1 MLKSLK
7 TKNFT
12 IFSDAEI
19 EFSPGLNVII
29 GENNSGKS
37 HLLKLAYTVAAIWY
51 EAAAE
56 HQNIPCKISSKGSKS
71 WWQRRL
77 AEKLVGIFKP
87 DKLGHLFRRDGG
99 RQKAQIEAE
108 IFSATDQRLKFAFS
122 SNTQKEVEILQTP
135 IEFPS
140 ASPIFLPSKEVLSFY
155 PGFVKL
161 YDDRELTVDETYPDL
176 CKALSGFLLK
186 GSKAKQYTTFIKPLE
201 TIMGGQLK
209 LKEGR
214 FYLKPSGKK
223 EMEISLVAEGLR
235 KIGTLTYLAA
245 NGSLKNV
252 LFWDEPEVDLNA
264 KILTQLASS
273 LIELVEKYDMQVI
286 LATHSFFLMKEL
298 SVQIEISKGNIP
310 AQFMSLVPRE
320 AQVEQGGLLEE
331 LATITVLD
339 EILAQDDRVQQL
351 FCEGQLLSTE
361 AQIKRYFTAKGK
373 PLVQESDPAN
383 SQQLK
388 QLSKSSS
395 HLKVTNMLPVFARK
409 NGQL

>member
-1 MLKSLK
+1 MAQFMLKSLS

-12 IFSDAEI
+12 LFSDAKI
-19 EFSPGLNVII
+19 EFFPGLNVII
-29 GENNSGKS
+29 GENNTGKS

-56 HQNIPCKISSKGSKS
+56 HKNIPGKISSKGSKS

-87 DKLGHLFRRDGG
+87 DKLGHLFHRDGG
-99 RQKAQIEAE
+99 RQKAKIEAE
-108 IFSATDQRLKFAFS
+108 MFATNNQHLKFAFS

-135 IEFPS
+135 LEFPS
-140 ASPIFLPSKEVLSFY
+140 APPIFLPSKEVLSFY

-186 GSKAKQYTTFIKPLE
+186 GSRAKQYATFIKPLE
-201 TIMGGQLK
+201 SMMGGQLR

-214 FYLKPSGKK
+214 FYIKPSGKK

-235 KIGTLTYLAA
+235 KIGTLAYLAA

-252 LFWDEPEVDLNA
+252 LFWDEPEGDFNA

-273 LIELVEKYDMQVI
+273 LIELVETYKMQVI

-298 SVQIEISKGNIP
+298 SVQVEISKGKIP
-310 AQFMSLVPRE
+310 AQFISLVPKKS
-320 AQVEQGGLLEE
+320 QIEQGGLLEE

-351 FCEGQLLSTE
+351 FYEGKL
-361 AQIKRYFTAKGK
+361 
-373 PLVQESDPAN
+373 
-383 SQQLK
+383 
-388 QLSKSSS
+388 
-395 HLKVTNMLPVFARK
+395 
-409 NGQL
+409 

>member
-1 MLKSLK
+1 MFYACLHHLYKRFIFAISTINNNMLKSLS

-12 IFSDAEI
+12 LFSNAEI

-29 GENNSGKS
+29 GENNTGKS
-37 HLLKLAYTVAAIWY
+37 HLLKLAYTVAVIWY

-56 HQNIPCKISSKGSKS
+56 HQNIPGKISSKGSKS

-87 DKLGHLFRRDGG
+87 DKLGHLFHRDGG
-99 RQKAQIEAE
+99 RQKAKIEAE
-108 IFSATDQRLKFAFS
+108 MFATKNDQRLKFAFS

-135 IEFPS
+135 LEFPS
-140 ASPIFLPSKEVLSFY
+140 APPIFLPSKEVLSFY

-186 GSKAKQYTTFIKPLE
+186 GGGAKRYATFIKPLE
-201 TIMGGQLK
+201 TIMGGQLR

-214 FYLKPSGKK
+214 FYLKSSGKK
-223 EMEISLVAEGLR
+223 EMEISLIAEGLR
-235 KIGTLTYLAA
+235 KIGTLAYLAA

-252 LFWDEPEVDLNA
+252 LFWDEPEGDFNA

-273 LIELVEKYDMQVI
+273 LIELVETYKMQVI

-298 SVQIEISKGNIP
+298 SVQVEISKGKIP
-310 AQFMSLVPRE
+310 AQFISLVPRK

-351 FCEGQLLSTE
+351 FYEGKL
-361 AQIKRYFTAKGK
+361 
-373 PLVQESDPAN
+373 
-383 SQQLK
+383 
-388 QLSKSSS
+388 
-395 HLKVTNMLPVFARK
+395 
-409 NGQL
+409 